1 MSPLQDIHE
10 GLETLSLNHG
20 QTQAAE
26 TTLGNDNSG
35 NSARCTAG
43 SRPMS
48 VHFPTT
54 EISTTLGSPT
64 YPSLTSAGST
74 SAALAAGLSRAA
86 AQRDKR
92 RSMHL
97 PLTSPL
103 SSQQLYQSQL
113 QQQMHATVTS
123 QGLAHS
129 NQTVQFPV
137 AGFGPTTALSSATQ
151 RSGRSRPPSKSM
163 SLPLRSQA
171 LPMMGGVPYLRHN
184 IPPLHS
190 PSGVQLGGAANSVIG
205 HPTQLP
211 GYMHRVMDLYAYNRA
226 QALAP
231 QPAPDEIPTAVVI
244 KNIAFAIKREVLLQ
258 VIASLDIPIPYALNY
273 HYEGGVFRGLA
284 FANFRTP
291 EETML
296 VMATLN
302 GFDLAGRK
310 LKVEYKR
317 MLPADQEAAKQ
328 EARLARRNSTATGA
342 PPANLTGGM
351 NSARNASEVS
361 NGSAESSPNPGQAA
375 ESVNGSETGGIVSSP
390 GVSINLDNPQVR
402 ETYDQIAAFR
412 HDKTRRTL
420 DITLPDTMDSS
431 MFPVVRAIA
440 ERFGLQTQ
448 KLPKSQ
454 PVPDSPSTPGK
465 NASDGDESGQEK
477 TGNQPSPTS
486 PSSSPRTPSSPA
498 VLRLAKPADTARPEP
513 NRVRH
518 NRYSVSG
525 LPTSNVSYAAK
536 QRGRLSTDIG
546 SAAFYQAYAAGV
558 GGAHT
563 AALYGN
569 PQLLAHS
576 HLGGYVGNKLGYP
589 YGTQPNA
596 NIPTDAYL
604 MAQQGLYGVPD
615 DYAGD
620 AVMDATAANF
630 TDGRAAAAGRLRS
643 MSLSVTPRGGP
654 VSTGSTYSSGRTN
667 PLTGELPTRA
677 DVGAGR
683 LSGGS
688 PSTPT
693 SSSPAA
699 NNNFQGYPTRMFN
712 SAVVVPS
719 RQPRG
724 PEMSQNFVSR
734 FNLLQQANQAALG
747 GHGSHVA
754 DDIIG
759 NTHSYYASATTGSA
773 GAYV

>member
-1 MSPLQDIHE
+1 MAPLQDIQE
-10 GLETLSLNHG
+10 GLETLSLSHG
-20 QTQAAE
+20 QPPAAE
-26 TTLGNDNSG
+26 AMPRNDNNG
-35 NSARCTAG
+35 NGVRRTVG

-48 VHFPTT
+48 VHFPTS

-64 YPSLTSAGST
+64 YSSFANTGST

-113 QQQMHATVTS
+113 QQQMHTTVTS

-137 AGFGPTTALSSATQ
+137 AGFGPTAALPSATQ

-171 LPMMGGVPYLRHN
+171 LPMMGGVPYMRHN
-184 IPPLHS
+184 MPPLHS
-190 PSGVQLGGAANSVIG
+190 PSGVQLGGAVNSSMG
-205 HPTQLP
+205 HHPQLP

-226 QALAP
+226 QVVAP

-296 VMATLN
+296 VMSALN

-328 EARLARRNSTATGA
+328 EARLARRNSTAMGA
-342 PPANLTGGM
+342 PPANLTSGM
-351 NSARNASEVS
+351 NSARNTSEV
-361 NGSAESSPNPGQAA
+361 NHGSAETSPNPGQTD
-375 ESVNGSETGGIVSSP
+375 EPTNGTELGGIASSP
-390 GVSINLDNPQVR
+390 RVSINLDDPQVR

-431 MFPVVRAIA
+431 LFPVVRAIA
-440 ERFGLQTQ
+440 ERFGLQTES
-448 KLPKSQ
+448 LPKSQ
-454 PVPDSPSTPGK
+454 PAQESPSTPGQGTLE
-465 NASDGDESGQEK
+465 GDEAGQEK
-477 TGNQPSPTS
+477 SENQLSPTTS
-486 PSSSPRTPSSPA
+486 PSSPA
-498 VLRLAKPADTARPEP
+498 ILRLAKPADTARPEP
-513 NRVRH
+513 NRARH

-546 SAAFYQAYAAGV
+546 SAAFYQAYGAGS

-563 AALYGN
+563 AALYAN
-569 PQLLAHS
+569 PQMLAHG
-576 HLGGYVGNKLGYP
+576 HLGGYVGNKVGYP
-589 YGTQPNA
+589 YGAQPNA
-596 NIPTDAYL
+596 NIPADAYL
-604 MAQQGLYGVPD
+604 LAQQGLYGVPD
-615 DYAGD
+615 DYVGGAM
-620 AVMDATAANF
+620 MDATGAHFA
-630 TDGRAAAAGRLRS
+630 DGRAAAAGRLRS
-643 MSLSVTPRGGP
+643 MSLSVAPRGGP
-654 VSTGSTYSSGRTN
+654 ITSGSTYSSGRTN

-677 DVGAGR
+677 DAGAGR
-683 LSGGS
+683 FSGGS

-693 SSSPAA
+693 SSSPAG
-699 NNNFQGYPTRMFN
+699 NNFQGYPARMLN
-712 SAVVVPS
+712 SAIVVPS

-724 PEMSQNFVSR
+724 PEMSQNFASR
-734 FNLLQQANQAALG
+734 FNLLQQINQA
-747 GHGSHVA
+747 
-754 DDIIG
+754 
-759 NTHSYYASATTGSA
+759 
-773 GAYV
+773 